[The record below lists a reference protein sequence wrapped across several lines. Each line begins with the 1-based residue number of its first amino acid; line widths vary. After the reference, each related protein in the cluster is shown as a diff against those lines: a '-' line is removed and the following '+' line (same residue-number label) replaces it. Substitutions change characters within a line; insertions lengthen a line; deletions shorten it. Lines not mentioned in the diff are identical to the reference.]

1 LKSASFNLAV
11 LLGVRVSADIGKLTT
26 ILGLSGKLLLLLG
39 RSYLLLFFPLE
50 AKLLL
55 SLLFHL
61 LLELFNL
68 ELLILEHSIGEIA
81 ESAVHFLIYARE
93 VLKNALL
100 TVIKVLPQVHTGHDS
115 TLETA

>member
-100 TVIKVLPQVHTGHDS
+100 TVIKVLPQVHTWHDS